1 VAASPRPPAGPQRH
15 RNLVPSSF
23 VRESLGC
30 FPAFSEALGS
40 AKQAWTVTI
49 YALPSKWRALAAGK
63 TLASKNG
70 PQPTFLAYTRAVLIV
85 RTATVRADDPL
96 P

>member
-1 VAASPRPPAGPQRH
+1 MAASPRPPAGPQRH
-15 RNLVPSSF
+15 WNLVPHSF

-49 YALPSKWRALAAGK
+49 YALPLALAAGK
-63 TLASKNG
+63 TLASQYWA
-70 PQPTFLAYTRAVLIV
+70 QPTFRTCARTVLIV
-85 RTATVRADDPL
+85 TPEPVRADDPL